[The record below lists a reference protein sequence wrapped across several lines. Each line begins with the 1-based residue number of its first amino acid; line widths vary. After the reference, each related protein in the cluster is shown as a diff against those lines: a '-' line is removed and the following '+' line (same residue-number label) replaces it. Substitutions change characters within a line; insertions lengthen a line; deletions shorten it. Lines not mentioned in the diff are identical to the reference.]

1 MTPTPTPMLTTQ
13 ERGTKTRQRT
23 QDRPK
28 REPRCCGTASP
39 CGAGIHRRHP
49 DRAPAGRAA
58 MTLWLLWLVLL
69 LGPAMAGDLPNL
81 APGFPRVAESVPHL
95 RCNALKRL
103 TRRRTPYPRK
113 SPDENAQADSRPA

>member
-1 MTPTPTPMLTTQ
+1 
-13 ERGTKTRQRT
+13 
-23 QDRPK
+23 
-28 REPRCCGTASP
+28 
-39 CGAGIHRRHP
+39 
-49 DRAPAGRAA
+49 

-113 SPDENAQADSRPA
+113 SPDENAPADSRPA